1 MVTLVG
7 LCFVGMPKTHNMFV
21 YLRTR
26 GSAIP
31 LYTLEVLVRLT
42 SEGDLDL
49 SNPDPGGVTGFGI
62 RAGLSVGNPCYW
74 SMLSLVLV
82 KTISK
87 MKSIYETLVCFFYS
101 LPSFA
106 LLLGYLTLC

>member
-1 MVTLVG
+1 M
-7 LCFVGMPKTHNMFV
+7 
-21 YLRTR
+21 
-26 GSAIP
+26 
-31 LYTLEVLVRLT
+31 VLVRLT
-42 SEGDLDL
+42 SDGDLDL

-74 SMLSLVLV
+74 SMLSLVLA

-106 LLLGYLTLC
+106 LLLGHLTLFWFEKVFDISSSFSKLRCLLGMSDLSHLT